1 MRKFLNLADIELG
14 AEAYLRDPSGK
25 TLSDVRRAEL
35 NEFYDAA
42 EYAVGREWHHKVLA
56 LLLASEHRKAMDFLI
71 HEIEDCQPDADELAE
86 RAWGDAADRGNDERD

>member
-1 MRKFLNLADIELG
+1 MKKFLSLADIELG

-25 TLSDVRRAEL
+25 TLSPVRRAEL
-35 NEFYDAA
+35 GEFCDAA
-42 EYAVGREWHHKVLA
+42 EYAVSLEWHHKIFA
-56 LLLASEHRKAMDFLI
+56 LLLTGEHRKAMDFLI